1 METESAT
8 RLESKMEMEIMTRN
22 AGRFVLA
29 CTVLFGGIVWIAP
42 VHAQGSPAASNIPAP
57 KLDLIKQAMAATK
70 VDQKIR
76 GLVDQ
81 RIEMRALRIRGDN
94 PDMTDSLYREVRTVV
109 SDVYVTNSVRPG
121 GLFSRVYA
129 LIDRN
134 FTENDLKFAVN
145 FNSSDQGKRFRERVP
160 RLVNESQDI
169 GRKWSESLEP
179 EIRSRLE
186 TKFRGLGLKF

>member
-1 METESAT
+1 MK
-8 RLESKMEMEIMTRN
+8 KMRAKSLGISF
-22 AGRFVLA
+22 RFGAVITLLLA
-29 CTVLFGGIVWIAP
+29 AVVWIAP
-42 VHAQGSPAASNIPAP
+42 VPAYGQGNAAASNIPAP

-94 PDMTDSLYREVRTVV
+94 PEMSDSIYREVHAVV
-109 SDVYVTNSVRPG
+109 GDVYVSNAVRPG
-121 GLFSRVYA
+121 GLYARVYA

-145 FNSSDQGKRFRERVP
+145 FNGSDQGKRFRERVP
-160 RLVNESQDI
+160 RLVNESQEI
-169 GRKWSESLEP
+169 GRRWSESLEP

-186 TKFRGLGLKF
+186 AKFRGQGLKF

>member
-1 METESAT
+1 MGMGTETMPRKT
-8 RLESKMEMEIMTRN
+8 I
-22 AGRFVLA
+22 RFGIA
-29 CTVLFGGIVWIAP
+29 CAILLVGFIDPTTVC
-42 VHAQGSPAASNIPAP
+42 AQGYAGASNIPAP

-76 GLVDQ
+76 GLVEQ

-94 PDMTDSLYREVRTVV
+94 PDMPDSVYHEVRAIVAE
-109 SDVYVTNSVRPG
+109 VYRTNADRSG
-121 GLFSRVYA
+121 GLFSRVYS

-134 FTENDLKFAVN
+134 FNENDLKFAVN

-179 EIRSRLE
+179 EIRSRLDAR
-186 TKFRGLGLKF
+186 FRGTGLKL